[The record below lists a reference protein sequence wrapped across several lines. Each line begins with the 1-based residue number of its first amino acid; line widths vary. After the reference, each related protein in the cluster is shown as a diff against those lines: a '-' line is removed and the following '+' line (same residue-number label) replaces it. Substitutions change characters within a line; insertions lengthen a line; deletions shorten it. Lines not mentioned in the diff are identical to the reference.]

1 METEDNANV
10 LLKKNGSHFTYK
22 QKLIIIK
29 YWIENNWN
37 AAKASKNFYLPY
49 SSVYRI
55 LHEYKLYGKAS
66 LANLLLDFW
75 NFNQIQT
82 LAKIIRNYWL
92 NQKSWFTISDVANY
106 LSRAGGIYVK
116 HNILRGYM
124 RDNLKLSFK
133 KASSRPVDMN
143 IQKQNILKQAFTLEF
158 SSIVSTEML
167 MVNIDEVNFS
177 YQTKNARTWIPKG
190 WNKPILNTCFKG
202 TRCFICAITSNGHI
216 FISWLTSTN
225 KSDNFIDFLNEL
237 KQWIKLDLQYKMT
250 NVVII
255 LDNWR
260 VHKSRQ
266 TIAALNKMKS
276 IVLFLPAYTPEYAPI
291 ELFFN
296 RLKKLVTRQWR
307 KQVVN
312 LNKTEGERNIREAV
326 ACISKGEIVSYW
338 SSWVSKMKQDLRGA
352 PS

>member
-1 METEDNANV
+1 METEDNADV
-10 LLKKNGSHFTYK
+10 LLKKNGSYFTYK

-37 AAKASKNFYLPY
+37 ATKASKNFYLPY

-66 LANLLLDFW
+66 RRKPPPELLKLQPDSKVG
-75 NFNQIQT
+75 
-82 LAKIIRNYWL
+82 KIIRNYWL
-92 NQKSWFTISDVANY
+92 NQKSWFTVSDVANY

-116 HNILRGYM
+116 HNILQSFM
-124 RDNLKLSFK
+124 KDNLKLSFK

-143 IQKQNILKQAFTLEF
+143 IQKQAFTLEF

-167 MVNIDEVNFS
+167 MVNIDEANFS

-190 WNKPILNTCFKG
+190 WNKPILNACFKG
-202 TRCFICAITSNGHI
+202 TRCFICTITSNWHI

-260 VHKSRQ
+260 VHKSQQ
-266 TIAALNKMKS
+266 TLAALSKMKS
-276 IVLFLPAYTPEYAPI
+276 IVLFLSDYTLEYAPI

-296 RLKKLVTRQWR
+296 RLKKWLQDSDG
-307 KQVVN
+307 
-312 LNKTEGERNIREAV
+312 NK
-326 ACISKGEIVSYW
+326 
-338 SSWVSKMKQDLRGA
+338 L
-352 PS
+352 